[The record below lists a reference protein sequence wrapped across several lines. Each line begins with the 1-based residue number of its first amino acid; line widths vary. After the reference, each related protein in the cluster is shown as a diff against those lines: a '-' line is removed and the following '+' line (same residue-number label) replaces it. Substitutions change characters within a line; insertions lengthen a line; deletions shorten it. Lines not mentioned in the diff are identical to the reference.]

1 MRLKS
6 YEQAVQVANAAGMDA
21 ANKRMRKAGRKVWT
35 EADYAHAVAV
45 SQKFLTDLGYDI
57 YGWMAMAG
65 VPRNEPEAPP
75 TPKGKR
81 KSRPKSSRR
90 SGHAPV
96 QLSFSFA

>member
-35 EADYAHAVAV
+35 EADYAHAAAV

-57 YGWMAMAG
+57 RGWMAMAG
-65 VPRNEPEAPP
+65 VPRNEPEEP
-75 TPKGKR
+75 TPRKGKR
-81 KSRPKSSRR
+81 TSRPRSPRR
-90 SGHAPV
+90 SKQAPV